1 MRTVFNANG
10 IDPGIY
16 TVQFTLDAPGNS
28 PPCDVSETEMF
39 EVFPVLEIS
48 TNDGVMCNIAGQP
61 DPIVLDLFT
70 LISVDATDGGTWTQ
84 TDGDAV
90 TITGSTIMSSDLSIF
105 PTTLTF
111 EYTSGDP
118 VGPCGPTTVSVEVL
132 IRDCNC
138 KIVAVGDTTLCN
150 DGTAIDLTSL
160 LTNPDNLSGDWTTTG
175 NLVGASMFD
184 PAGLPSGAY
193 EIAYTLTE
201 SAGPG
206 CDTEYLGMV
215 LVNRAPEI
223 TLGTGDQPCSM
234 DTGNGPTAIDLYSWI
249 VAANTSAGTW
259 TQTSG
264 PTVTINDDGTSAV
277 IDFDPFD
284 ENEQFTFVYTTTT
297 ANEPCIDISEEITI
311 TVQDCNCP
319 DLMMG
324 ELDPICNNAGPVD
337 ITDLAA
343 GSAPGVYTFF
353 NAAGDDLTALIS
365 GGNMIDVT
373 GLDAG
378 TYSVIYTLEP
388 APSGNC
394 TAAMTRE
401 LAVEN
406 YATIAGDTEAE
417 VCSDPDGNDPTFL
430 NFFNLVPNS
439 VAAGWTDVDNSNVD
453 LSTDAAITM
462 VSFVDVPAGN
472 YTFTYTVD
480 NTDPCED
487 YVHTLV
493 VAVTDD
499 CNCPSINP
507 LNIPDVCNTD
517 GAVDLTAYDDTNNPG
532 TWSSTEVTIN
542 GGNSLDPTGLAAGM
556 YTLTY
561 TITNP
566 LEDKYLY

>member
-1 MRTVFNANG
+1 MAPCLNTSDTLFVCVESCPCPKPTISGVPDMCNDVFNANG

-150 DGTAIDLTSL
+150 DGTAIDLISL

-343 GSAPGVYTFF
+343 GSAPG
-353 NAAGDDLTALIS
+353 
-365 GGNMIDVT
+365 
-373 GLDAG
+373 
-378 TYSVIYTLEP
+378 
-388 APSGNC
+388 
-394 TAAMTRE
+394 TRE

-566 LEDKYLY
+566 LEDCTS